1 MEGKTMG
8 TDDAKEQ
15 YIRNKERRKRN
26 RFKKRIKSV
35 LLLML
40 SAVLIAAAVFLAV
53 KIYDGSRESRSTNT
67 SSAASGNIS
76 GSATSPQRSEKQEQ
90 KIIAKLGTLD
100 VPDYVKVDL
109 LSVGKARRGLKLE
122 GIKNIVIHYTG
133 NPGTTAKQ
141 NRSFF
146 AQPDTEVCSHFVVG
160 IDGEIIQCVP
170 LNEQS
175 AASNWRNCDT
185 ISIEVCHK
193 KSDGKFSSEAY
204 ASVVK
209 LTAWL
214 CEETELSEKDVIR
227 HHDITGKECP
237 LYYVKH
243 ADEWETMKA
252 DIGKAIKS
260 SK

>member
-1 MEGKTMG
+1 MG
-8 TDDAKEQ
+8 SD
-15 YIRNKERRKRN
+15 ERRGKDAGYREYMKR
-26 RFKKRIKSV
+26 KKQKRRIR
-35 LLLML
+35 
-40 SAVLIAAAVFLAV
+40 SAVMLTVSAVFITAAVAVAV
-53 KIYDGSRESRSTNT
+53 KIHDAKRPIKTTDRSYVSTSDNSNTGSRPSPSED
-67 SSAASGNIS
+67 SSALQN
-76 GSATSPQRSEKQEQ
+76 KMLD
-90 KIIAKLGTLD
+90 KLSKLT
-100 VPDYVKVDL
+100 VPDYVTQNIL
-109 LSVGKARRGLKLE
+109 EVGKARRGLKLE

-146 AQPDTEVCSHFVVG
+146 AQPGTEVCSHFVVG

-170 LNEQS
+170 LDEQS

-193 KSDGKFSSEAY
+193 KADGKFSSEAY

-214 CEETELSEKDVIR
+214 CSELDLSEKDVIR
-227 HHDITGKECP
+227 HHDITGKDCP

-243 ADEWETMKA
+243 PDEWEKL
-252 DIGKAIKS
+252 KS
-260 SK
+260 DVASKIAKR

>member
-1 MEGKTMG
+1 M
-8 TDDAKEQ
+8 
-15 YIRNKERRKRN
+15 
-26 RFKKRIKSV
+26 
-35 LLLML
+35 
-40 SAVLIAAAVFLAV
+40 LIAAAVFLAV
-53 KIYDGSRESRSTNT
+53 KIYDGSRVKKHKHFVGSIRQY
-67 SSAASGNIS
+67 S

-214 CEETELSEKDVIR
+214 CEKRSFSEKTSYD
-227 HHDITGKECP
+227 
-237 LYYVKH
+237 
-243 ADEWETMKA
+243 TM
-252 DIGKAIKS
+252 I
-260 SK
+260 

>member
-1 MEGKTMG
+1 MG
-8 TDDAKEQ
+8 TDSEKEQ
-15 YIRNKERRKRN
+15 YIRHKERRKKN
-26 RFKKRIKSV
+26 RMRRKLKSIS
-35 LLLML
+35 LLLL
-40 SAVLIAAAVFLAV
+40 SAVLIAGAVFITV
-53 KIYDGSRESRSTNT
+53 RIYDGSRPSKSTNT
-67 SSAASGNIS
+67 SSAASGNASDS
-76 GSATSPQRSEKQEQ
+76 GASSQRSQKREQ
-90 KIIAKLGTLD
+90 KIITKLETLN

-146 AQPDTEVCSHFVVG
+146 AQPDTEVCSHFVIG

-170 LNEQS
+170 LSEQS

-193 KSDGKFSSEAY
+193 NADGKFSSAAY

-214 CEETELSEKDVIR
+214 CRETELSENDVIR

-243 ADEWETMKA
+243 ADEWETMKK

>member
-1 MEGKTMG
+1 MG

-53 KIYDGSRESRSTNT
+53 KIYDGSRKSRNTNT

-214 CEETELSEKDVIR
+214 CDEAGLSSDHVIR
-227 HHDITGKECP
+227 HYDVTGKICP
-237 LYYVKH
+237 KYFVDH
-243 ADEWETMKA
+243 EDAWEQF
-252 DIGKAIKS
+252 KS
-260 SK
+260 DVGAAM